1 MSQLINIVYLLGAG
15 RSGTTL
21 LATLLNNHD
30 SIKTL
35 GEMHQF
41 FEFLD
46 DDKNCSCGTSLKNC
60 NKWKEAVSS
69 LKSNVNSKRKFVN
82 QEEKHSK
89 IPGLLAGKTADRKYL
104 TIQEEVF
111 SSIHEHRPSKWY
123 VDSSKYIARFLLL
136 KKSKKLNIKGIYV
149 VRDPRGVVYSFQ
161 KKVQT
166 PKRPISALLY
176 YNIINL
182 FGEIA
187 YRMDDDTIK
196 IRYEDL
202 VDKPQETLSRIYSHI
217 FDEKIEAEKLAQ
229 YFEIPHIIGGNRMK
243 VEKRIRLKPD
253 QKWLKNI
260 LRHKQVIYYYLCFL
274 FMKINK
280 YKV

>member
-1 MSQLINIVYLLGAG
+1 MNQLIDIVYLLGAG

-46 DDKNCSCGTSLKNC
+46 DDKNCSCGKSLKNC
-60 NKWKEAVSS
+60 NEWKDAVNS
-69 LKSNVNSKRKFVN
+69 LKFNANSKREFVEE
-82 QEEKHSK
+82 EEKHGK

-187 YRMDDDTIK
+187 YRLDNDTIK

-202 VDKPQETLSRIYSHI
+202 VDKPEETLSYIYSHI
-217 FDEKIEAEKLAQ
+217 FDEKIEVEKLVQ
-229 YFEIPHIIGGNRMK
+229 YFEIPHIVGGNRMK
-243 VEKRIRLKPD
+243 IEKRVKLKPD
-253 QKWLKNI
+253 QKWKTFK
-260 LRHKQVIYYYLCFL
+260 RYKQVLYYLIAFPFSKL
-274 FMKINK
+274 NNYKI
-280 YKV
+280 